1 MCLHFSLLGRERGRE
16 EGKEDRLKD
25 VKCISFTRTNA
36 SSEDVSS
43 EDDTFLTH
51 ETKAYEESNNQTAR
65 PGRGKN
71 LNEGKEVSKCIGHT
85 H

>member
-1 MCLHFSLLGRERGRE
+1 MREERGRE

-36 SSEDVSS
+36 SSED
-43 EDDTFLTH
+43 DKFLTH